1 MQHGGRY
8 IGSDVG
14 ETDWV
19 KLAEAYGAKGVRI
32 DQPKDLKAAVQKALE
47 SEVTTVIDVRI
58 DPWELAHRTPEFK
71 EFHRF

>member
-1 MQHGGRY
+1 MQHGARY
-8 IGSDVG
+8 IGSNYG

-19 KLAEAYGAKGVRI
+19 KLAEAYGARGVRV
-32 DQPKDLKAAVQKALE
+32 DRPADLKAAVERALAADI
-47 SEVTTVIDVRI
+47 TTVIDVRI